1 MKVQSHYIP
10 SIYFKK
16 KNMLYIVE
24 NLVLSSKCVCFVLL
38 KVPTYLFEV
47 PVCIKIMCCTYIP
60 MLSPRKIHVFLI
72 IFPGPNKLCIDL
84 LLPEQIFQN

>member
-1 MKVQSHYIP
+1 MILDFMYHEITNESSVSLYTKYLFQE
-10 SIYFKK
+10 K

-47 PVCIKIMCCTYIP
+47 PFVLK
-60 MLSPRKIHVFLI
+60 
-72 IFPGPNKLCIDL
+72 
-84 LLPEQIFQN
+84 